1 MGLGFIMVPVAY
13 DGMRCSI
20 GKGRE
25 TERELESPLQEARQH
40 PNMSLPSPTPFVSF
54 HKWTTSV

>member
-1 MGLGFIMVPVAY
+1 MVPVAY
-13 DGMRCSI
+13 DAMRCSI

-25 TERELESPLQEARQH
+25 TERELESPFQEARQH